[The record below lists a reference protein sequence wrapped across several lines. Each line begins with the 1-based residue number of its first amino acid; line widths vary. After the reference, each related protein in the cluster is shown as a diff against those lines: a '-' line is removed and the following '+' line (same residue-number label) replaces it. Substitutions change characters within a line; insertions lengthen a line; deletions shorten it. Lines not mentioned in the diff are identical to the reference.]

1 MADRRLALLPTV
13 QPGLRTTSFC
23 LTVTCGS
30 RSDPEGLGGLTHL
43 VEHLVMSA
51 PLRGGESFSRR
62 TERMG
67 GTVNA
72 HTGLEEQQFYAQVHA
87 QDAPKVLDL
96 LLEAVFALDPDE
108 ATVARE
114 KDVVLQEL
122 AGGAADPSEQAQ
134 DAILDALFP
143 DHPLGAPVGGTPE
156 GIRAIG
162 PEHVR
167 AHHANAV
174 LTRPLS
180 LSVVGPEVPD
190 LPDDVITDLAGDRAP
205 DDRTPLT
212 PVRREPIAWPQ
223 GYFWLCFGVRSP
235 AAGDPARPA
244 YDLLALLLDSSPASL
259 LYQRLRDEHALG
271 YAFDTWD
278 RGYTEAGA
286 WRMLVGVDD
295 GNGDRVERIVRDLLG
310 ELADRGPAVEDLRT
324 AKRRAEVQL
333 LLRTE
338 DPLELA
344 KLAGVRSRAGSVPW
358 SADADLAAL
367 TTVPAGAV
375 AEAAATVLANLTTVV
390 RAGG

>member
-1 MADRRLALLPTV
+1 LTLLPAV

-30 RSDPEGLGGLTHL
+30 RSDPDGFGGLTHL

-62 TERMG
+62 AERMG

-87 QDAPKVLDL
+87 DDAPEVLDL
-96 LLEAVFALDPDE
+96 LLEAAFSLDTGE
-108 ATVARE
+108 ATVERE

-134 DAILDALFP
+134 DAILEALFP
-143 DHPLGAPVGGTPE
+143 GHPLGAPVGGTPE
-156 GIRAIG
+156 GIRAIR

-167 AHHANAV
+167 AHHTGAV
-174 LTRPLS
+174 LTRPVS
-180 LSVVGPEVPD
+180 LSVVGPQIPE
-190 LPDDVITDLAGDRAP
+190 LPGDVIANLAGDRLP

-212 PVRREPIAWPQ
+212 PVRRDPITWPR

-235 AAGDPARPA
+235 AMGDPARPA

-259 LYQRLRDEHALG
+259 LYRRLRDEHALG

-295 GNGDRVERIVRDLLG
+295 GNGDRVEQIARGLLA
-310 ELADRGPAVEDLRT
+310 ELADGGPEDEDLRT

-333 LLRTE
+333 LLQTE
-338 DPLELA
+338 NPLELA
-344 KLAGVRSRAGSVPW
+344 KLAGVRSRAGGVPW

-367 TTVPAGAV
+367 TAVPAGAI
-375 AEAAATVLANLTTVV
+375 AEAAADVLANLTTVV